1 MLVVPKVIYAT
12 SSQNSSF
19 SSGAIFKWGIF
30 LRFFSFT
37 FFKTHRSLFS
47 SNFSYISLPYRNV
60 NYFIYYA
67 VAKTKYEM
75 KQITTGD
82 HDSGPGRSVQL
93 LYIFSQCDFPF
104 VNANPHHHQSNMNS
118 EHWTVIVGTNANYHL
133 TSTLCASIRSFSYL
147 DSMLIMSVCRL
158 LTRASY
164 FEITSSATSSLLSML
179 VFAKF
184 KVLSW
189 KTTSIEYLRNMKIP
203 VFYFFF

>member
-1 MLVVPKVIYAT
+1 MQHLLKIRALIRA
-12 SSQNSSF
+12 QF
-19 SSGAIFKWGIF
+19 SNELYFYV
-30 LRFFSFT
+30 FFSFT

-104 VNANPHHHQSNMNS
+104 VNANPHHHQSNLNS
-118 EHWTVIVGTNANYHL
+118 EHWTVIVGTNAKLSPHL
-133 TSTLCASIRSFSYL
+133 NIMCFHQEF
-147 DSMLIMSVCRL
+147 LIFGLHVDHV
-158 LTRASY
+158 
-164 FEITSSATSSLLSML
+164 SL
-179 VFAKF
+179 
-184 KVLSW
+184 
-189 KTTSIEYLRNMKIP
+189 
-203 VFYFFF
+203 